1 MAFKS
6 HFRNLSIAAPFSL
19 TITLSITLSITLL
32 ITLGGCAG
40 EKAIVDTKGVSPS
53 QYEQDV
59 SECTEY
65 ADEVELAGKTAAG
78 AVTGAVVGAA
88 LGGIWDG
95 YRGASVERGAAS
107 GAVLGGAGGATS
119 GASERKRVIRNCL
132 QGRGYRVL
140 N

>member
-1 MAFKS
+1 M
-6 HFRNLSIAAPFSL
+6 
-19 TITLSITLSITLL
+19 TLL

-40 EKAIVDTKGVSPS
+40 EKPIVDTKGVSPS
-53 QYEQDV
+53 QYEQDL
-59 SECTEY
+59 SECSEY
-65 ADEVELAGKTAAG
+65 ADEVAMASKAAVG
-78 AVTGAVVGAA
+78 AVSGAVVGAA

-107 GAVLGGAGGATS
+107 GAVLGGAGGAAS
-119 GASERKRVIRNCL
+119 GASERKRVIGNCL

>member
-1 MAFKS
+1 MAHKR

-19 TITLSITLSITLL
+19 TISLLITLL

>member
-1 MAFKS
+1 MTSSKIFRTTPRKAL
-6 HFRNLSIAAPFSL
+6 RNLSTTSL
-19 TITLSITLSITLL
+19 VGLLVTLL

-40 EKAIVDTKGVSPS
+40 EKPIVDTKGVSPS
-53 QYEQDV
+53 QYEQDL
-59 SECTEY
+59 SECSEY
-65 ADEVELAGKTAAG
+65 ADQVEMGSKAAVG
-78 AVTGAVVGAA
+78 AITGAAVGAA